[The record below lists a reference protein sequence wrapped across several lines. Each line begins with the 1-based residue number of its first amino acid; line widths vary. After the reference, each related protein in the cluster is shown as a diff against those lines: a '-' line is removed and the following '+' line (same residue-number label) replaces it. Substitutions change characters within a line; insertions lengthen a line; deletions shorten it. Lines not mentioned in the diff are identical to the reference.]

1 MEGVRSPRVS
11 VGVPTVLGG
20 LDEVLYREAEERRQR
35 QDLRERDAL
44 LALRQQ
50 SVPRL
55 GRRSKACWH
64 ARLERELLSAFERCG
79 THRLME
85 MSQRRVLVL
94 PRSGVH
100 EVLRNLGFEAEVQFC
115 GKLGVLLD
123 REETGMICFDRLLH
137 FIANATDTER
147 APPRPL
153 SSLEEEC
160 FNQLEWQLSREF
172 CQMLATRHSRATTE
186 SWRRRELCSE
196 SATPPG
202 TPRNAAATTPRA
214 ATPRS
219 RAATPR
225 NGTPRSPSPGVARCH
240 LLYHQAVFAARKGA
254 QLEASGGRG
263 AFLPQDEIKQLKLLK
278 EMEECTFRPQLS
290 HSKFRPPSRTSRTGA
305 VVRNFEST
313 VARLQAAHEAQRR
326 QKAERERIPVG
337 EKYEK
342 LRRLGPEPFSCA
354 GPRARVAPKPALVV
368 FVDVKVRGRVGRVGV
383 HEKEDVRKLA
393 RNFAKSFQLDAGAK
407 ARLEALLRLSYAWRA
422 WARPSSR

>member
-1 MEGVRSPRVS
+1 
-11 VGVPTVLGG
+11 
-20 LDEVLYREAEERRQR
+20 
-35 QDLRERDAL
+35 
-44 LALRQQ
+44 
-50 SVPRL
+50 
-55 GRRSKACWH
+55 
-64 ARLERELLSAFERCG
+64 
-79 THRLME
+79 ME

-254 QLEASGGRG
+254 QLEERVSELDLSGRSGHCCWPVRD
-263 AFLPQDEIKQLKLLK
+263 L
-278 EMEECTFRPQLS
+278 R
-290 HSKFRPPSRTSRTGA
+290 HVTG
-305 VVRNFEST
+305 
-313 VARLQAAHEAQRR
+313 
-326 QKAERERIPVG
+326 PVG
-337 EKYEK
+337 KGPMGSLGYRVSEVDSSC
-342 LRRLGPEPFSCA
+342 LRPLGEEGPFCH
-354 GPRARVAPKPALVV
+354 RTR
-368 FVDVKVRGRVGRVGV
+368 
-383 HEKEDVRKLA
+383 
-393 RNFAKSFQLDAGAK
+393 
-407 ARLEALLRLSYAWRA
+407 
-422 WARPSSR
+422 SSS